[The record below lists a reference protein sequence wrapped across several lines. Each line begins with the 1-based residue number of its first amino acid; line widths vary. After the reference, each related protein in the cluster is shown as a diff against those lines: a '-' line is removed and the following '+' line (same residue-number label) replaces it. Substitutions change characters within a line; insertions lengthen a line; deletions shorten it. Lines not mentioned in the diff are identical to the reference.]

1 MSLSRPW
8 QKENGIQKMIK
19 TSTARTAA
27 TLLILFIFV
36 GCKTQSKNW
45 TILFD
50 GKNVTGLRG
59 YKMEN
64 FPWDNWKI
72 VNGTLKTLVHEKGVD
87 IISKEKYKDFE
98 LELEWK
104 VQSGGNSGIF
114 YFANE
119 KGDHI
124 WQSAPEMQ
132 VLDNI
137 VHVDG
142 KRTITSAGALYDL
155 IAPSETVVKPV
166 GEFNQVRI
174 VSKNNHIEH
183 WLNEVKI
190 LEYDYQN
197 DNFKRLIKKSKF
209 RDMPFFAKEV
219 EGAIGLQGDHGE
231 VWYKNIRIRKL

>member
-1 MSLSRPW
+1 
-8 QKENGIQKMIK
+8 MIK
-19 TSTARTAA
+19 TNTARAMV

-72 VNGTLKTLVHEKGVD
+72 ENGTLKTLAHEKGVD

-114 YFANE
+114 YFAM
-119 KGDHI
+119 KM
-124 WQSAPEMQ
+124 AA
-132 VLDNI
+132 
-137 VHVDG
+137 
-142 KRTITSAGALYDL
+142 TSGSL
-155 IAPSETVVKPV
+155 
-166 GEFNQVRI
+166 
-174 VSKNNHIEH
+174 
-183 WLNEVKI
+183 
-190 LEYDYQN
+190 
-197 DNFKRLIKKSKF
+197 RLRCKC
-209 RDMPFFAKEV
+209 
-219 EGAIGLQGDHGE
+219 
-231 VWYKNIRIRKL
+231 

>member
-1 MSLSRPW
+1 
-8 QKENGIQKMIK
+8 MIK
-19 TSTARTAA
+19 TSTARAAA
-27 TLLILFIFV
+27 TFLILFIFV

-190 LEYDYQN
+190 LEYDYQS
-197 DNFKRLIKKSKF
+197 DNFKRLIEKSKF
-209 RDMPFFAKEV
+209 RDMPYFAKKT

>member
-1 MSLSRPW
+1 
-8 QKENGIQKMIK
+8 MIK

-59 YKMEN
+59 YKKEN
-64 FPWDNWKI
+64 IPWDNWKI

-124 WQSAPEMQ
+124 W
-132 VLDNI
+132 
-137 VHVDG
+137 
-142 KRTITSAGALYDL
+142 
-155 IAPSETVVKPV
+155 
-166 GEFNQVRI
+166 
-174 VSKNNHIEH
+174 
-183 WLNEVKI
+183 
-190 LEYDYQN
+190 
-197 DNFKRLIKKSKF
+197 
-209 RDMPFFAKEV
+209 
-219 EGAIGLQGDHGE
+219 
-231 VWYKNIRIRKL
+231 

>member
-1 MSLSRPW
+1 
-8 QKENGIQKMIK
+8 MIK
-19 TSTARTAA
+19 TSTVRATV

-50 GKNVTGLRG
+50 GENVKGLRG

-72 VNGTLKTLVHEKGVD
+72 ENGTLKTLVHEKGVD

-104 VQSGGNSGIF
+104 VQSGG
-114 YFANE
+114 
-119 KGDHI
+119 
-124 WQSAPEMQ
+124 
-132 VLDNI
+132 
-137 VHVDG
+137 
-142 KRTITSAGALYDL
+142 GALYDR
-155 IAPSETVVKPV
+155 IAPAEVVVKPV

-174 VSKNNHIEH
+174 VAKNNHIEH
-183 WLNEVKI
+183 WLNKIKI
-190 LEYDYQN
+190 LEYDYQS
-197 DNFKRLIKKSKF
+197 DNFKKLIAKSKF
-209 RDMPFFAKEV
+209 RDMPFFAKEI

>member
-1 MSLSRPW
+1 
-8 QKENGIQKMIK
+8 MIK
-19 TSTARTAA
+19 TSTVRATV

-72 VNGTLKTLVHEKGVD
+72 ENGTLKTLAHEKGVD

-119 KGDHI
+119 KGSHI

-137 VHVDG
+137 VHIDG
-142 KRTITSAGALYDL
+142 KRTTTSAGALYDL
-155 IAPSETVVKPV
+155 IAPSEVVVKPV

-174 VSKNNHIEH
+174 VAKNNHIEH
-183 WLNEVKI
+183 WLNKIKI
-190 LEYDYQN
+190 LEYDYQS
-197 DNFKRLIKKSKF
+197 DNFKKLIAKSKF
-209 RDMPFFAKEV
+209 RDMPFFAKEI